1 MAPENDLQEVFKH
14 TERQALPEEI
24 ELMEDSQV
32 NNYLEKIRNFD
43 VDFPGDIYL
52 SEINQFLLQPTI
64 ERLERVQR
72 FIGHGDFNLIAFD
85 EILYFARNY

>member
-14 TERQALPEEI
+14 TERQTLPEEI

-52 SEINQFLLQPTI
+52 VKLTSSFCNLLLSAWN
-64 ERLERVQR
+64 ECS
-72 FIGHGDFNLIAFD
+72 AS
-85 EILYFARNY
+85 